1 MPHDTPKR
9 APQHS
14 TRPARRD
21 TARHQTRAPA
31 RGRDSVGGRGRGRA
45 EAEAEGAGARVGG
58 AGAQGPG
65 PEGGREAVVA
75 GPGRAHTP

>member
-45 EAEAEGAGARVGG
+45 EAEAEGEG
-58 AGAQGPG
+58 AGAGAEG
-65 PEGGREAVVA
+65 GGRE
-75 GPGRAHTP
+75 GRR